1 MRIFS
6 LITLLFLSL
15 FSMVSVANTDTNLTP
30 ALYKTLNEIQD
41 QLSAQEYDLVAT
53 RLTKLEEDL
62 KPSFG
67 LALVYQLHGQLWLL
81 QEEPEKSLEFFNK
94 ALDLNVLAPAQE
106 AGIAT
111 TAAQI
116 LLSLD
121 RADDAY
127 NDLEPRLKKI
137 LAKEKEDNEKP
148 RHNHRYKNKDD
159 NVEKKQV
166 HYIQPHSFV
175 TAATACQ
182 MKKRYDKSIPWLKQ
196 AVSRSETPKEN
207 WLLMLMVALYQ
218 EKQYAASIE
227 VLDNLIRLNP
237 TKEDYWQQQA
247 ALYQIL
253 EQPAKALR
261 TLELGYAGGYI
272 EKPATIM
279 QLVQLLINNGIP
291 ERAGRVLQKHLTDK
305 SLELNDRNWKILA
318 SAWQQSREHAKAAL
332 ALIEASEHMD
342 DGSLIYRAAQLQLQ
356 IAEYQNAIDNAQKAI
371 KKGLNEK
378 DESNALMLVAS
389 SAYELKGYALSRQ
402 YFQRALKFAN
412 TAASAKNWL
421 DYLAALEESYDLAAQ
436 Y

>member
-1 MRIFS
+1 MRIFPLVLLLILPFCS
-6 LITLLFLSL
+6 LASQ
-15 FSMVSVANTDTNLTP
+15 ANTDTSLTP

-41 QLSAQEYDLVAT
+41 QLSAQEYEQVAA

-67 LALVYQLHGQLWLL
+67 LALVYQLHGQFWLL
-81 QEEPEKSLEFFNK
+81 QEKPEKGLEFFQK
-94 ALDLNVLAPAQE
+94 ALELNVLAPAQE

-127 NDLEPRLKKI
+127 NDLEPRLKRI
-137 LAKEKEDNEKP
+137 LAKEKEDNDKP
-148 RHNHRYKNKDD
+148 RKGRRYKENEGDED
-159 NVEKKQV
+159 KQIR
-166 HYIQPHSFV
+166 YIQPHSFV

-227 VLDNLIRLNP
+227 VLDDLIRLNP
-237 TKEDYWQQQA
+237 SKEDYWQQQA

-253 EQPAKALR
+253 EQPNKALR

-272 EKPATIM
+272 EKPTTIM

-291 ERAGRVLQKHLTDK
+291 ERAGRILQKHLNDE

-318 SAWQQSREHAKAAL
+318 SAWQQSREHAKAAV
-332 ALIEASEHMD
+332 ALIEASEYME

-356 IAEYQNAIDNAQKAI
+356 IGEYRNAIDNAKKAI

-389 SAYELKGYALSRQ
+389 SAYELNEYDLSRQ
-402 YFQRALKFAN
+402 YFQRALQFAN
-412 TAASAKNWL
+412 TASSAKNWL
-421 DYLAALEESYDLAAQ
+421 DYLAALEESHKLASQ
-436 Y
+436 P

>member
-1 MRIFS
+1 MRIFPL
-6 LITLLFLSL
+6 LILLLFPL
-15 FSMVSVANTDTNLTP
+15 FSMANDNSLTP

-41 QLSAQEYDLVAT
+41 QLGEKEYDLVET

-81 QEEPEKSLEFFNK
+81 QEKPEKGLEFFNK
-94 ALDLNVLAPAQE
+94 ALKLEVLAPAQE
-106 AGIAT
+106 IGIAT

-121 RADDAY
+121 RADEAY
-127 NDLEPRLKKI
+127 NELEPRLKRI
-137 LAKEKEDNEKP
+137 LAQEKEDNAKP
-148 RHNHRYKNKDD
+148 RKGRRYKNSEDD
-159 NVEKKQV
+159 EEKQIR
-166 HYIQPHSFV
+166 YIQSHSFV

-196 AVSRSETPKEN
+196 AVNRSESPKEN

-227 VLDNLIRLNP
+227 VLDDLIRINP

-247 ALYQIL
+247 SLYQML
-253 EQPAKALR
+253 EQPGNALR

-272 EKPATIM
+272 EKPSTIM
-279 QLVQLLINNGIP
+279 QLVQLLINTGIP
-291 ERAGRVLQKHLTDK
+291 ERAGRILQTHLADE

-318 SAWQQSREHAKAAL
+318 SAWQQSREHGKAAL
-332 ALIEASEHMD
+332 ALLEASEFMD
-342 DGSLIYRAAQLQLQ
+342 EGSLVYRAAQLQV
-356 IAEYQNAIDNAQKAI
+356 QNGEFQSSIENAKRAI

-378 DESNALMLVAS
+378 DRANALMLIAS
-389 SAYELKGYALSRQ
+389 SAYELNEYAMSRR
-402 YFQRALKFAN
+402 YFQQALQYAN
-412 TAASAKNWL
+412 TASSAKNWL
-421 DYLAALEESYDLAAQ
+421 DYLTVLEDSHEIAYQ
-436 Y
+436 P